1 MIRQNKKGIVLIT
14 TMLTIVLVV
23 MLVSSIVYSNI
34 GGLRLT
40 GAFAARESALL
51 AAQSGVHY
59 AITRLQEDPTWIG
72 APNLDEENK
81 FNSPKGMDVIE
92 RDGNV
97 LGKFQTPDGRSLF
110 FRIKFNYEDGE
121 GGFDNLNNSSSHPI
135 RSRFVSCNN
144 LYRTTDTQ
152 IYAADADGVL
162 KRESDKDN
170 HWGVEVDRLDPQMQT
185 SSYTVPK
192 STAVLIVEGF
202 AGNSLQDM
210 TTVEVANLK
219 EGEDY
224 PREGSAPQLARR
236 VIEVYL
242 KVDYTAED
250 VDAVAYAAGDMALVG
265 NTIRTRVEDG
275 AKSANLYVANDVDI
289 RANQVELSTGSS
301 VRYGGNHT
309 ILDVNNN
316 TYAGREVDFN
326 QLTSVNDSAIQ
337 AIPWKDVRKAGPD
350 ATKLKSGYY
359 VWKRVVNDEEGRK
372 KWRKEQNQLFY
383 YPTEELYLANK
394 GKTDGYRYDGPWGD
408 KKSAFAISKNDASI
422 TFRQDVLIETNES
435 GCQDFVVLY
444 EQDGFDWAPRPI
456 VGFQTPKGAK
466 SQPVLT
472 YGSEDANGKQQ
483 VGNIR
488 IQGAVMG
495 GGLISATGD
504 ITFQGPSVLE
514 SEPGVGPSIYAMGDV
529 EIEGIT
535 SQSSAAEQANPT
547 QSVDDDDDGGG
558 SEADPLLV
566 GWNVLGTPIT
576 GPIPGMNPPVP
587 FKSSF
592 DISCVN
598 IYEDVTGNK
607 ITEQQLEPLKNVYL
621 EFMSEAQESFSAW
634 QWPALSVG
642 TSNKVAELQ
651 SVQNRLKER
660 MPMDTWGLRILTAI
674 KSLNWEDTSFATSPI
689 NVEFGILRIKLDSDK
704 AAIQGIDYRDIGL
717 DATIRDLYNTLVHL
731 ASNHSELYNNIEK
744 GFNNPEPDPEE
755 DDGMTH
761 LDGDSTQ
768 LDKDKVNAMVPEDV
782 VSENYVLH
790 KENYLNSLLN
800 TWGSVGYADQD
811 ISGTIYAQ
819 GNIKIDIG
827 RGSRLNLTG
836 TMVAYGNDPSTGRPG
851 GSGSTTVTEDGESL
865 RAGSITM
872 VAQQVDLAANPN
884 YTRGLL
890 DQIPRAHVKRVMY
903 AVY

>member
-97 LGKFQTPDGRSLF
+97 LGRFQTPDGRPLF

-170 HWGVEVDRLDPQMQT
+170 PWGVEVDRLDPQMQT

-514 SEPGVGPSIYAMGDV
+514 SEPGVGPSVYAMGDV

-535 SQSSAAEQANPT
+535 SQSSTAEEANPS
-547 QSVDDDDDGGG
+547 QDVEKEPG
-558 SEADPLLV
+558 SNPNPPGNTADQKLLV
-566 GWNVLGTPIT
+566 AWDNR
-576 GPIPGMNPPVP
+576 GMSRVEEGDGLLSCKGKVMDEFTHCSDSP
-587 FKSSF
+587 F
-592 DISCVN
+592 DTDGA
-598 IYEDVTGNK
+598 EDLLAK
-607 ITEQQLEPLKNVYL
+607 IQTIYL
-621 EFMSEAQESFSAW
+621 EFMHEAVASFSSW
-634 QWPALSVG
+634 RWDDISDSVMG
-642 TSNKVAELQ
+642 YELDKMRKVSGLKRETWLPKIRDAILEVGRAQGLEVAKMSNEDNWFIGDGDGDVKGYLVNTKAFNLYNYMSRLAMENAELY
-651 SVQNRLKER
+651 SN
-660 MPMDTWGLRILTAI
+660 I
-674 KSLNWEDTSFATSPI
+674 K
-689 NVEFGILRIKLDSDK
+689 
-704 AAIQGIDYRDIGL
+704 
-717 DATIRDLYNTLVHL
+717 DLYENP
-731 ASNHSELYNNIEK
+731 
-744 GFNNPEPDPEE
+744 NPEPDPEE

-890 DQIPRAHVKRVMY
+890 DQIPCAHVKRVMY

>member
-97 LGKFQTPDGRSLF
+97 LGRFQTPDGRPLF

-121 GGFDNLNNSSSHPI
+121 GGFDNLNNSSSNPI

-170 HWGVEVDRLDPQMQT
+170 PWGVEVDRLDPQMQT

-337 AIPWKDVRKAGPD
+337 AIPWKDVRKANKKAQTLD
-350 ATKLKSGYY
+350 SGYY
-359 VWKRVVNDEEGRK
+359 VWKRVGDDP
-372 KWRKEQNQLFY
+372 KWKPEQNKLYY
-383 YPTEELYLANK
+383 YPTEEAYLNSRGSADDKDRFRSNVK
-394 GKTDGYRYDGPWGD
+394 GLK
-408 KKSAFAISKNDASI
+408 ISEKDASM
-422 TFRQDVLIETNES
+422 TFSQDVRIKTNDS

-444 EQDGFDWAPRPI
+444 EQNGSDWVPRPV

-472 YGSEDANGKQQ
+472 YGDEAGTD
-483 VGNIR
+483 VGNIQ

-504 ITFQGPSVLE
+504 ILFQGPSVLE

-566 GWNVLGTPIT
+566 GWNAWGTPIT

-660 MPMDTWGLRILTAI
+660 MPMDTWGPRIFTAI

-890 DQIPRAHVKRVMY
+890 DQIPSAHVKRVMY

>member
-97 LGKFQTPDGRSLF
+97 LGRFQTPDGRPLF

-170 HWGVEVDRLDPQMQT
+170 PWGVEVDRLDPQMQT

-337 AIPWKDVRKAGPD
+337 AIPWKDVRKANKKAQTLD
-350 ATKLKSGYY
+350 SGYY
-359 VWKRVVNDEEGRK
+359 VWKRVGDDP
-372 KWRKEQNQLFY
+372 KWKPEQNKLYY
-383 YPTEELYLANK
+383 YPTEEAYLNSRGSADDKDRFRSNVK
-394 GKTDGYRYDGPWGD
+394 GLK
-408 KKSAFAISKNDASI
+408 ISEKDASM
-422 TFRQDVLIETNES
+422 TFSQDVRIKTNDS

-444 EQDGFDWAPRPI
+444 EQNGSDWVPRPV

-472 YGSEDANGKQQ
+472 YGDEAGTD
-483 VGNIR
+483 VGNIQ

-504 ITFQGPSVLE
+504 ILFQGPSVLE

-547 QSVDDDDDGGG
+547 QSVDDDDNGGG
-558 SEADPLLV
+558 SKVDPLLV

-592 DISCVN
+592 NISCVS
-598 IYEDVTGNK
+598 IYEDATGNK

-660 MPMDTWGLRILTAI
+660 MPMDTWGQRILTAI

-890 DQIPRAHVKRVMY
+890 DQIPCAHVKRVMY

>member
-40 GAFAARESALL
+40 GAFAQREMALM

-97 LGKFQTPDGRSLF
+97 LGRFQTPDGRPLF

-170 HWGVEVDRLDPQMQT
+170 PWGVEVDRLDPQMQT

-316 TYAGREVDFN
+316 TYAGAEVDFN

-337 AIPWKDVRKAGPD
+337 AIPWKDVRKANKKAQTLD
-350 ATKLKSGYY
+350 SGYY
-359 VWKRVVNDEEGRK
+359 VWKRVGDDPRWK
-372 KWRKEQNQLFY
+372 PEQNKLYY
-383 YPTEELYLANK
+383 YPTEEAYLNSRGSADDKDRFRSNVK
-394 GKTDGYRYDGPWGD
+394 GLK
-408 KKSAFAISKNDASI
+408 ISEKDASM
-422 TFRQDVLIETNES
+422 TFSQDVRIKTNDS

-444 EQDGFDWAPRPI
+444 EQNGSDWVPRPV

-472 YGSEDANGKQQ
+472 YGDEAGTD
-483 VGNIR
+483 VGNIQ

-504 ITFQGPSVLE
+504 ILFQGPSVLE

-547 QSVDDDDDGGG
+547 QSVDDEDDGGG

-566 GWNVLGTPIT
+566 GWNVWGTPIT

-660 MPMDTWGLRILTAI
+660 MPMDTWGPRIFTAI

-890 DQIPRAHVKRVMY
+890 DQIPSAHVKRVMY

>member
-1 MIRQNKKGIVLIT
+1 MVKRWKRGIVLIT
-14 TMLTIVLVV
+14 TMLSVVLVV
-23 MLVSSIVYSNI
+23 MLVSAVVYSNI
-34 GGLRLT
+34 GGMRLT

-97 LGKFQTPDGRSLF
+97 LGRFQTPDGRPLF

-170 HWGVEVDRLDPQMQT
+170 PWGVEVDRLDPQMQT

-316 TYAGREVDFN
+316 TYAGREVDFD

-337 AIPWKDVRKAGPD
+337 AIPWKDVRKANKKAQTLD
-350 ATKLKSGYY
+350 SGYY
-359 VWKRVVNDEEGRK
+359 VWKRVGDDP
-372 KWRKEQNQLFY
+372 KWKPEQNKLYY
-383 YPTEELYLANK
+383 YPTEEAYLNSRGSADDKDRFKFNVK
-394 GKTDGYRYDGPWGD
+394 GLK
-408 KKSAFAISKNDASI
+408 ISEKDASM
-422 TFRQDVLIETNES
+422 TFSQDVRIKTNDS

-444 EQDGFDWAPRPI
+444 EQNGSDWVPRPV

-472 YGSEDANGKQQ
+472 YGDEAGTD
-483 VGNIR
+483 VGNIQ

-504 ITFQGPSVLE
+504 ILFQGPSVLE

-535 SQSSAAEQANPT
+535 SQSSAAEQANPS
-547 QSVDDDDDGGG
+547 QSVEKEPG
-558 SEADPLLV
+558 SNPNPNPPADRNEKLLV
-566 GWNVLGTPIT
+566 GWTNQANKRDNGGLISSCREKLGVNLFGSRGWYVLEDNIKARMDELFQP
-576 GPIPGMNPPVP
+576 
-587 FKSSF
+587 
-592 DISCVN
+592 
-598 IYEDVTGNK
+598 IYEDFV
-607 ITEQQLEPLKNVYL
+607 QMAVSR
-621 EFMSEAQESFSAW
+621 FSEIKWDPNDDDAS
-634 QWPALSVG
+634 ALSACCRVEE
-642 TSNKVAELQ
+642 T
-651 SVQNRLKER
+651 
-660 MPMDTWGLRILTAI
+660 DGLRRDDWMDRICGAFCEFERFVTVDMNVDMNEEASPESLYQNFATAI
-674 KSLNWEDTSFATSPI
+674 T
-689 NVEFGILRIKLDSDK
+689 
-704 AAIQGIDYRDIGL
+704 
-717 DATIRDLYNTLVHL
+717 
-731 ASNHSELYNNIEK
+731 NHSELYNNIEYLYE
-744 GFNNPEPDPEE
+744 NPNPEPDPEE

>member
-1 MIRQNKKGIVLIT
+1 MSRQNKKGIVLIT

-40 GAFAARESALL
+40 GAFAQREMALM

-81 FNSPKGMDVIE
+81 FNSPKSMDVIE

-97 LGKFQTPDGRSLF
+97 LGRFQTPDGRPLF

-121 GGFDNLNNSSSHPI
+121 GGFDNLNNSSSNPI

-170 HWGVEVDRLDPQMQT
+170 PWGVEVDRLDPQMQT

-337 AIPWKDVRKAGPD
+337 AIPWKDVRKANKKAQTLD
-350 ATKLKSGYY
+350 SGYY
-359 VWKRVVNDEEGRK
+359 VWKRVGDDP
-372 KWRKEQNQLFY
+372 KWKPEQNKLYY
-383 YPTEELYLANK
+383 YPTEEAYLNSRGSADDKDRFRSNVK
-394 GKTDGYRYDGPWGD
+394 GLK
-408 KKSAFAISKNDASI
+408 ISEKDASM
-422 TFRQDVLIETNES
+422 TFSQDVRIKTNDS

-444 EQDGFDWAPRPI
+444 EQNGSDWVPRPV

-472 YGSEDANGKQQ
+472 YGDEAGTD
-483 VGNIR
+483 VGNIQ

-504 ITFQGPSVLE
+504 ILFQGPSVLE

-547 QSVDDDDDGGG
+547 QSVDDDDNGGG
-558 SEADPLLV
+558 SKVDPLLTGWV
-566 GWNVLGTPIT
+566 GQSGGGEVRLTSGFIFGFVQYLDILYIETYTAST
-576 GPIPGMNPPVP
+576 GEKATLEQLKPVEAMY
-587 FKSSF
+587 KR
-592 DISCVN
+592 
-598 IYEDVTGNK
+598 
-607 ITEQQLEPLKNVYL
+607 
-621 EFMSEAQESFSAW
+621 FMSEAQEKFSSWGRYDLA
-634 QWPALSVG
+634 AGVSI
-642 TSNKVAELQ
+642 
-651 SVQNRLKER
+651 KER
-660 MPMDTWGLRILTAI
+660 DAARTELCSVMDRDYWRNEIAKALKNVHLPMTSTGSADEISSRGYILIEDQGRLTNENENVFNSKIRISLDDL
-674 KSLNWEDTSFATSPI
+674 SLNLYDHLIDLATDC
-689 NVEFGILRIKLDSDK
+689 EGL
-704 AAIQGIDYRDIGL
+704 YRVLEEGPNK
-717 DATIRDLYNTLVHL
+717 T
-731 ASNHSELYNNIEK
+731 
-744 GFNNPEPDPEE
+744 PDPEE

-890 DQIPRAHVKRVMY
+890 DQIPSAHVKRVMY